1 MNPAE
6 AISEASKSFM
16 SRATNPVIGTF
27 ISSWLVINWKI
38 VLLVFMSKSTV
49 EEIILLIEKE
59 HFHIEKILY
68 YPLFSALAYLL
79 VMPWIGVIYTYL
91 TNKAEIVNGE
101 IIYRK
106 KIYISQLE
114 KSSMLADY
122 KLRLP
127 YESIEG
133 ALAVAFINM
142 SDKEKR
148 NIITSIRSLLPENKT
163 EKISV

>member
-1 MNPAE
+1 VNPAE
-6 AISEASKSFM
+6 AISEASKSFI

-68 YPLFSALAYLL
+68 YPLIFALAYLL
-79 VMPWIGVIYTYL
+79 ATPWIGVIYTYL
-91 TNKAEIVNGE
+91 TNKAEIVSGE

-106 KIYISQLE
+106 KTYINQLE
-114 KSSMLADY
+114 KSAMLADP
-122 KLRLP
+122 KLKFP
-127 YESIEG
+127 YESIEKV
-133 ALAVAFINM
+133 LATVFLNM
-142 SDKEKR
+142 TEKEKR
-148 NIITSIRSLLPENKT
+148 HIITSIRSQLPENNT
-163 EKISV
+163 EKSGI